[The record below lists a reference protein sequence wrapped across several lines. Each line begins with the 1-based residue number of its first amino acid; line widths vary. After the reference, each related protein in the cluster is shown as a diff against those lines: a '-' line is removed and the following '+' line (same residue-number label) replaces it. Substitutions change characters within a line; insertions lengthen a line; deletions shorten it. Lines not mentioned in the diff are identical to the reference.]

1 MMITTFFPRA
11 AISLAFAAG
20 LSACGAHD
28 IATLKSKSIDQT
40 TFSGAVA
47 DKYRK
52 FVTFEADE
60 MMDWQD
66 AAYFA
71 SKALW
76 VLEDPSAAK
85 PEDFADWHIEERF
98 IHDLTV
104 GEARLKVAMRLF
116 DPEEVADDLASA
128 ITSFDCWI
136 EQAEEGWQDDHIA
149 ACQKAFNDALA
160 ALESSKG
167 VVISDTG
174 EARTRLVVHHDLDEA
189 ELRAEDLVLVRS
201 FARRGGSDLRL
212 HVHVTGHADRA
223 GPEIHNKKLSVSRA
237 LALVRAIRSSWPGQY
252 TFSIEGLGE
261 ASPIVQTPD
270 GVQEIRNRRTEA
282 EVILSIRPQFPLIE
296 TATR

>member
-1 MMITTFFPRA
+1 MTPYLKTAMGLA
-11 AISLAFAAG
+11 LSIS

-52 FVTFEADE
+52 FVIFEADE

-66 AAYFA
+66 AGYFA
-71 SKALW
+71 SKALRI
-76 VLEDPSAAK
+76 LENPNAAK
-85 PEDFADWHIEERF
+85 PENFADWHIKERF

-104 GEARLKVAMRLF
+104 GEARLKIAMQLF

-149 ACQKAFNDALA
+149 ACQKAFNDALTS
-160 ALESSKG
+160 LEGRKG
-167 VVISDTG
+167 IAITDTG
-174 EARTRLVVHHDLDEA
+174 EARANLIVHHNLDEA
-189 ELRAEDLVLVRS
+189 APRAEDLVLVRS
-201 FARRGGSDLRL
+201 FAKRGWDDLQL
-212 HVHVTGHADRA
+212 HVHVTGHTDRS
-223 GPEIHNKKLSVSRA
+223 GSTTHNKKLSVSRA
-237 LALVRAIRSSWPGQY
+237 LALVDAIRASWPGEY

-261 ASPIVQTPD
+261 DSPVVQTPD
-270 GVQEIRNRRTEA
+270 GVQDIRNRRTEA
-282 EVILSIRPQFPLIE
+282 KVILSIKPQHPLIE